1 MMRKLAQRVA
11 IPGAIAATLL
21 TTTVLGQAEPPTD
34 PAAAAKVGIVNYEQ
48 ILQQSEDGK
57 RDLARLTQDEQART
71 QEAQAL
77 ANELRELQ
85 ERFTSQQNS
94 LNPESIAE
102 MRNEIGQ
109 KEVSLR
115 RFQEDSRSHLEREQR
130 QFLLGWVQTS
140 TRLSPNTAP
149 RTASGSSCGGTLK
162 GRFTSIRSWTSPR
175 IFSGSIMKGTHSQAR
190 RPVQASIPAR

>member
-130 QFLLGWVQTS
+130 QFFARV
-140 TRLSPNTAP
+140 
-149 RTASGSSCGGTLK
+149 GTNLNQIVTEYGAK
-162 GRFTSIRSWTSPR
+162 NGFGLILRRDPERQVYVNQVMDITPDILR
-175 IFSGSIMKGTHSQAR
+175 IYNERH
-190 RPVQASIPAR
+190 P